1 MCDNSIWENNLDRNS
16 FPSLKEDI
24 KTDVLI
30 IGGGITGILLAHFLH
45 NRGVDYV
52 LVEKERI
59 FSGVTNNTTAK
70 ITVQHGLIYQKL
82 LKSFGIDIAR
92 GYYNANNRALEHY
105 KTLCRDIECDF
116 EFKDNFVYSTDD
128 ISKIHKEL
136 EALNEL
142 GIEAAFSSKLPLP
155 VKNEGAVCFK
165 QQAQFNPLKFLNAIS
180 QNLNIYEHTKVLEMV
195 GNTAKTPFGS
205 IKADRVAVCT
215 HFPFINKHGLYFLKM
230 YQHRSYVLALK
241 GAQKVGGMY
250 VDEDNKGLSF
260 RNYGDVLLLGGGG
273 HRTGKQ
279 GGGYAELRR
288 FANKNYKNAKE
299 IAHYA
304 TQDCETLDSVAYI
317 GHYSNMTDNLFT
329 ATGFNKWGMTTSMV
343 AAELLS
349 DILTDTANE
358 FAEIFNPSRSI
369 LRPQL
374 IVNAFETTV
383 NLLTPTTKRC
393 PHLGCALK
401 WNKQEHSFDCACH
414 GSRFSENGKL
424 LNGPATD
431 DIKN

>member
-1 MCDNSIWENNLDRNS
+1 MCDNSIWETKLKRDE
-16 FPSLKEDI
+16 FPTLKEDI

-30 IGGGITGILLAHFLH
+30 IGGGITGVLLAYFLH

-59 FSGVTNNTTAK
+59 FSGVTENTTAK
-70 ITVQHGLIYQKL
+70 ITVQHGLIYQKI
-82 LKSFGIDIAR
+82 LKQFGVDNASA
-92 GYYNANNRALEHY
+92 YYKANNKALNLY
-105 KTLCRDIECDF
+105 KSLCRDIDCDF
-116 EFKDNFVYSTDD
+116 EIKDNFVYSTND

-136 EALNEL
+136 EAVDKI
-142 GIEAAFSSKLPLP
+142 GIDARFFSKLPLP
-155 VKNEGAVCFK
+155 LKTEGAVCFEN
-165 QQAQFNPLKFLNAIS
+165 QAQFNPLKFLNLIS
-180 QNLNIYEHTKVLEMV
+180 KNLNIYEHTKVLEMV
-195 GNTAKTPFGS
+195 GNKAKTEFGE

-230 YQHRSYVLALK
+230 YQHRSYVLALEN
-241 GAQKVGGMY
+241 AQNAEGMY
-250 VDEDNKGLSF
+250 VDENNKGFSF
-260 RNYGDVLLLGGGG
+260 RNYGKYLLLGGGG

-279 GGGYAELRR
+279 GGGYDELRR
-288 FANKNYKNAKE
+288 FAKGNYKNAKE
-299 IAHYA
+299 ISRFA

-317 GHYSNMTDNLFT
+317 GKYSNSSNNLFT

-349 DILTDTANE
+349 DMLTDTPNE
-358 FAEIFNPSRSI
+358 FAKIFDPSRSI

-383 NLLTPTTKRC
+383 NLLTPTIKRC

-401 WNKQEHSFDCACH
+401 WNSQEHSYDCACH
-414 GSRFSENGKL
+414 GSRFSQEGKI

-431 DIKN
+431 DLKK